1 MILQSKLMDW
11 FLHVGALSINGLTYL
26 LQIKWNLKWCIIYG
40 HYFKTIQDG
49 GGGQKRPLTL
59 QLLQT

>member
-49 GGGQKRPLTL
+49 GGRQKRPLTL